1 MVATRVDEVLKIG
14 FWLTERFDLFALANA
29 LEPLRLANQV
39 AGRTVCQWQILSLE
53 GHSLSASNAIAT
65 STARLDQASALDV
78 LILCAGEHLPLETDF
93 EQKLRYWTTQPI
105 LFGAL
110 GKAGWLLAQMG
121 ALDGFRCSLPEPDS
135 PLAFAASRALSPV
148 AAPFCVDGPRLTCV
162 GPEAVRGLVC
172 ELLAQ
177 VHGRALVLRMEQHLV
192 RQTRPL
198 QPLHQAPEKLQT
210 ALALMSEHLTHMLAI
225 DELAEAMGISR
236 RHLERLFKR
245 TLGCS
250 PSRHY
255 LDLRLQQAR
264 RLLQAGDR
272 SIAQTAGECGFVA
285 VQHFIRCYRQ
295 YFGAHPREHVVACT
309 ADLTNYR
316 SDSRKKPRLASVR
329 MISSGPPEWRPLS
342 LNH

>member
-1 MVATRVDEVLKIG
+1 MVATRVDEVLKMG
-14 FWLTERFDLFALANA
+14 FWLTEDFDLFALANA

-53 GHSLSASNAIAT
+53 GHSLSASNAVAT
-65 STARLDQASALDV
+65 ATARLDQASALDV
-78 LILCAGEHLPLETDF
+78 LILCAGAHQPLEQDF
-93 EQKLRYWTTQPI
+93 RQQLRHWTTQPI

-135 PLAFAASRALSPV
+135 PLAFVASRALSPV
-148 AAPFCVDGPRLTCV
+148 AAPFCVDGQRLTCV

-177 VHGRALVLRMEQHLV
+177 VHGRSLVLRMEQHLA
-192 RQTRPL
+192 RQNRPL
-198 QPLHQAPEKLQT
+198 QPLEQAPEKLQT
-210 ALALMSEHLTHMLAI
+210 ALALMSDHLTHLLAI
-225 DELAEAMGISR
+225 EELAEAMGISR

-255 LDLRLQQAR
+255 LDLRLQQSR
-264 RLLQAGDR
+264 RLLQTGER
-272 SIAQTAGECGFVA
+272 SIAQAAGECGFVA
-285 VQHFIRCYRQ
+285 VQHFIRCYRH
-295 YFGAHPREHVVACT
+295 YFGAHPREHAVACT

-316 SDSRKKPRLASVR
+316 SDSRKKLRLASVR

>member
-29 LEPLRLANQV
+29 LEPLRLANEV

-53 GHSLSASNAIAT
+53 GQSLSASSAIAT

-78 LILCAGEHLPLETDF
+78 LILCASEPSQLEAGF
-93 EQKLRYWTTQPI
+93 QQKLQYWSSQPI

-121 ALDGFRCSLPEPDS
+121 ALDGFRCSLPEPES
-135 PLAFAASRALSPV
+135 PLDFAASRALSPV

-177 VHGRALVLRMEQHLV
+177 VHGRALVLRMEQHLT

-198 QPLHQAPEKLQT
+198 QPMHHAPEKLQT

-225 DELAEAMGISR
+225 DELAQAMGISR

-255 LDLRLQQAR
+255 LYLRLQQAR

-272 SIAQTAGECGFVA
+272 SIAQTASECGFVA

-295 YFGAHPREHVVACT
+295 YFGAHPREHVIACT

-316 SDSRKKPRLASVR
+316 SDSRKEPRPASVR